1 MDQSGK
7 PYQEKDW
14 RKYVTLNP
22 PNAVIFKENKEEGKT
37 TSSIEIINK
46 SNDHIIFKVKTTE
59 PNNYIVRPNQ
69 GSITPESSISVKV
82 ICQVNIIANPMQIL
96 NDKFLVQ
103 LSKSSANTSDITN
116 DEVGNI
122 WKKIPKEN
130 IVQYKLKVDAPGQRS
145 NTIMQGSA
153 PAGEGF
159 TSEFGNPQTR
169 NNTLTY
175 GAKSEYASTNH
186 AADR

>member
-1 MDQSGK
+1 MEQSAK
-7 PYQEKDW
+7 PLQEKDW

-22 PNAVIFKENKEEGKT
+22 PNAVIFRESKEEGKAG
-37 TSSIEIINK
+37 SSIEIINK

-82 ICQVNIIANPMQIL
+82 ICQINVSANSMQII

-103 LSKSSANTSDITN
+103 LSKSTANTSNLSN

-122 WKKIPKEN
+122 WKKIPKEG
-130 IVQYKLKVDAPGQRS
+130 IVQYKLKVDVPSQRS
-145 NTIMQGSA
+145 NTLLQNSSA
-153 PAGEGF
+153 
-159 TSEFGNPQTR
+159 
-169 NNTLTY
+169 
-175 GAKSEYASTNH
+175 
-186 AADR
+186 